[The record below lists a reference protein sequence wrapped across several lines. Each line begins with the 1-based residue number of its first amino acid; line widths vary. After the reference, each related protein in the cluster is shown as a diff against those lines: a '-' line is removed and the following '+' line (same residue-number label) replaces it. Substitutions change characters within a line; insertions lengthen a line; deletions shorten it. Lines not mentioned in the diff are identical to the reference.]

1 MIDTNNLEASARLG
15 PACTCLVEITL
26 STSTTAGSTEI
37 DAKPVK
43 TGEEITGNR
52 ETREQRRL
60 SVPLSQSSASAFI
73 RRKIGNT
80 Q

>member
-52 ETREQRRL
+52 ETREQRRRAAERAEKAERP
-60 SVPLSQSSASAFI
+60 SVT
-73 RRKIGNT
+73 K
-80 Q
+80 

>member
-52 ETREQRRL
+52 ETREQRRRAAERAEKTKRP
-60 SVPLSQSSASAFI
+60 SVT
-73 RRKIGNT
+73 K
-80 Q
+80 